1 MAPILNLLEQPQV
14 KKGIVVCISIGVV
27 VMMMMNIFAEPTTPK
42 KQQPEINPAY
52 FAPVFDD
59 DFTLKDNQ
67 SALQSQQLTLEQQQ
81 RKLDAVLK
89 RLDEQ
94 QQSLDAQK
102 DLFNERMQRLQ
113 LRTEKQ
119 LELFEEHT
127 VRQIQAQK
135 NSQPAVDKPLKNPET
150 PFGYPLPPS
159 VAGGNEQDSIQ
170 HQPMPVMPFKQGI
183 QTFDFDFTTESASN
197 RDQRTIHN
205 YVPSGSF
212 VTAVVTGGADANAG
226 VNGQGDTAPVVFRT
240 LNNGF
245 LPNGKKSR
253 IKDCVVT
260 GSIYGEVSS
269 SRGIVRTNRM
279 SCVFTDGGIL
289 DVPVKGTVFN
299 YGRNGIRGTTIMKN
313 GKIVTMAGVS
323 GLLGGLGQAASAAAK
338 TQSVSP
344 LGTTSTI
351 NSESV
356 LKSMLG
362 SGLESASSKLSDYY
376 IKLAQQYH
384 PLVEINPGAI
394 VNIVFLEGFPLDSE
408 KALVYEQSQQVT
420 PNSAAQMVQNITNPL
435 LSQLPNNLQADAK
448 NFNQIG
454 QQPLRAN

>member
-14 KKGIVVCISIGVV
+14 KKGIAVCVFIV
-27 VMMMMNIFAEPTTPK
+27 VMVVIMNIFAEPTTTQK
-42 KQQPEINPAY
+42 HEADMNPAN
-52 FAPVFDD
+52 FAPIFDD
-59 DFTLKDNQ
+59 DFTLKNNQ

-94 QQSLDAQK
+94 QKSLDAQK
-102 DLFNERMQRLQ
+102 DLLDERMKRFQS
-113 LRTEKQ
+113 RTEKQ
-119 LELFEEHT
+119 LEFFEENT
-127 VRQIQAQK
+127 VRHIKAQK
-135 NSQPAVDKPLKNPET
+135 NIQPAVDKQFKNTET
-150 PFGYPLPPS
+150 PFGYNLPPR
-159 VAGGNEQDSIQ
+159 VAGADKGSMQT
-170 HQPMPVMPFKQGI
+170 QPMSVMPFKQGI
-183 QTFDFDFTTESASN
+183 QTFDFDFATNSESKS
-197 RDQRTIHN
+197 DKRTIHN

-240 LNNGF
+240 INKGF

-279 SCVFTDGGIL
+279 SCIFKDGSIL

-323 GLLGGLGQAASAAAK
+323 GLLGGLGEAASAASK

-344 LGTTSTI
+344 LGTTSTVKSGDI
-351 NSESV
+351 

-384 PLVEINPGAI
+384 PIVEINPGAI

-408 KALVYEQSQQVT
+408 KAIAYEQSQQVT
-420 PNSAAQMVQNITNPL
+420 PSSAAQMVQNITNPL
-435 LSQLPNNLQADAK
+435 LTQLPNNLQADAK
-448 NFNQIG
+448 KFNQIG
-454 QQPLRAN
+454 QTPLRAN